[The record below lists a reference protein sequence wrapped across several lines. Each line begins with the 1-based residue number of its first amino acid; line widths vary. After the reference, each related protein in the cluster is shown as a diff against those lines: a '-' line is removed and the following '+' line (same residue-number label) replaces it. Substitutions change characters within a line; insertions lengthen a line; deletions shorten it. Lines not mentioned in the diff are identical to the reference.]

1 VKSKRLPKSKKEAKS
16 MSSWYNSSWFSANE
30 VQAWTPGASNTTTAK
45 GPGKVVKGTN
55 HEITNL
61 KQAHLSGKLDSWNEL
76 KPQNNTT
83 KVSGT
88 GNNNDNKTR
97 KITENGLLPPPSTNS
112 LSFFELPTNAATH
125 QGAWDAYVIT
135 EPTPKPSPQ
144 LPPSISSEEFS
155 QVKLSDLW
163 EPPTQL
169 PNSPEIEKSSCPESP
184 CPESTCPDS
193 PKDFQLRPKRN
204 IDIEAELNRQNL
216 YKTELCQSWGET
228 GTCRYGTK
236 CQFAHGS
243 GELRPVLRHP
253 KYKTE
258 ICKTFNTLGTCPY
271 GKRCRF
277 VHHASELRSPSADLE
292 PEFSAPAEDPEIT
305 AEIQRKL
312 NDLNLGLLAPDPVF
326 QPDQSETPEN
336 PSEREGSGGSSVS
349 VKKGSRLPFFQKL
362 RKQKW

>member
-1 VKSKRLPKSKKEAKS
+1 

-30 VQAWTPGASNTTTAK
+30 VQAWTPSASTTTAK

-61 KQAHLSGKLDSWNEL
+61 KQPHTSVKSDNWNEL
-76 KPQNNTT
+76 KPQNNNNN

-88 GNNNDNKTR
+88 VNNNNNNNDNKTR

-163 EPPTQL
+163 DIPTQL
-169 PNSPEIEKSSCPESP
+169 PNNPEMENSPNS
-184 CPESTCPDS
+184 
-193 PKDFQLRPKRN
+193 DFPNDYQQRPKRN

-243 GELRPVLRHP
+243 EELRPVLRHP

-277 VHHASELRSPSADLE
+277 VHHVSELRSPSADLE
-292 PEFSAPAEDPEIT
+292 PEFSVPPEDPEIT

-326 QPDQSETPEN
+326 QPDQSE
-336 PSEREGSGGSSVS
+336 PSDREGGGGGGSVS

>member
-1 VKSKRLPKSKKEAKS
+1 
-16 MSSWYNSSWFSANE
+16 MTSWYNSSWFSANE
-30 VQAWTPGASNTTTAK
+30 VQAWTPGASTTTK
-45 GPGKVVKGTN
+45 GTGKVVKGTTN

-61 KQAHLSGKLDSWNEL
+61 KQPHSSVKSDNWNEL
-76 KPQNNTT
+76 KPNNN
-83 KVSGT
+83 KVGGT
-88 GNNNDNKTR
+88 GNNNDTKTR

-125 QGAWDAYVIT
+125 QGAWDAYVII

-155 QVKLSDLW
+155 PVKLSDLW

-169 PNSPEIEKSSCPESP
+169 PNNSEMDKSPG
-184 CPESTCPDS
+184 PDLS
-193 PKDFQLRPKRN
+193 KDFQQRPKRN

-243 GELRPVLRHP
+243 AELRPVLRHP

-277 VHHASELRSPSADLE
+277 VHHVSELRSPSADVE
-292 PEFSAPAEDPEIT
+292 PEFSVPAEDPEIT

-312 NDLNLGLLAPDPVF
+312 NELNLGLLAPDPVF
-326 QPDQSETPEN
+326 QPDQSE
-336 PSEREGSGGSSVS
+336 PSEPEREGGGSVS

-362 RKQKW
+362 RKKKW